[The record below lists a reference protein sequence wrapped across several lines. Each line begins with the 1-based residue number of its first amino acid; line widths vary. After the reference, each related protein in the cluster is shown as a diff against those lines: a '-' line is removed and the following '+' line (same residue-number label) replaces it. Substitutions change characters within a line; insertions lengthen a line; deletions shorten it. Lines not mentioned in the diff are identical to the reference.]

1 MLDRG
6 LNIDSFLFFEEKNK
20 CFELKAGQI
29 YFWDLIRLNVYHNID
44 RDNNSKAKVKTKRKA
59 ISLNLF
65 YRIIKLIKNSCVLL
79 FFLFFKKCD
88 DFYFTASRNKLNE
101 TKFFDRNLEDIIIKS
116 NRKSIIFENF
126 QNDLKK
132 TQYKNAIFNPV
143 DLIFKI
149 FSKFFKNNDYSAIL
163 KLIKKEYPNST
174 FTNKNINEIVNKYK
188 FELFFYSI
196 LFKLKKPKI
205 IFLTQNG
212 IQKGLFFVAKKNG
225 IPLVEV
231 QHGLINKNHVAY
243 NYNKNITYNSDQ
255 IYLPTYFFVFSE
267 FWKREVYYPVNRIL
281 EMGNSFLNNFN
292 GTTLVKDGL
301 LVISADIYAE
311 NLKKIVIDLVNQNYT
326 KPIYFKLHPNQY
338 IDKDYFIEEFSSF
351 KNIYVFSSEKRI
363 DELLKSSKATL
374 VINSTVL
381 YETLH
386 CKNIGIIYKK
396 QSYKEHNNIFN
407 NPNIYLVNNAAQLK
421 EAINKSFIEDTLIN
435 EVFFKDFDHSL
446 FEQFITDLNL

>member
-188 FELFFYSI
+188 F
-196 LFKLKKPKI
+196 
-205 IFLTQNG
+205 
-212 IQKGLFFVAKKNG
+212 
-225 IPLVEV
+225 
-231 QHGLINKNHVAY
+231 
-243 NYNKNITYNSDQ
+243 
-255 IYLPTYFFVFSE
+255 
-267 FWKREVYYPVNRIL
+267 
-281 EMGNSFLNNFN
+281 
-292 GTTLVKDGL
+292 
-301 LVISADIYAE
+301 
-311 NLKKIVIDLVNQNYT
+311 
-326 KPIYFKLHPNQY
+326 
-338 IDKDYFIEEFSSF
+338 
-351 KNIYVFSSEKRI
+351 
-363 DELLKSSKATL
+363 
-374 VINSTVL
+374 
-381 YETLH
+381 
-386 CKNIGIIYKK
+386 
-396 QSYKEHNNIFN
+396 
-407 NPNIYLVNNAAQLK
+407 
-421 EAINKSFIEDTLIN
+421 
-435 EVFFKDFDHSL
+435 
-446 FEQFITDLNL
+446 